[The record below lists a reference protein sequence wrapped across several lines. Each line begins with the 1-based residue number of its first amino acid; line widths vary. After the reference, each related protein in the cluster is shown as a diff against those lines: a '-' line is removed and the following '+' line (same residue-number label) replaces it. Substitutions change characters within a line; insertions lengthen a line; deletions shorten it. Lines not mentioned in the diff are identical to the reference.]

1 MRRPHPYL
9 AVSLACAAVV
19 LATAAMLA
27 CPASAQP
34 FDAQRFTPPPGWT
47 PAPPRTPTGG
57 FVLPPDP
64 GLLTEIPLREGSD
77 SCDEDYGRTVTIPSP
92 EAVRCWRVEAARYL
106 VTEVQEGRLRPGGRA
121 RGITYPGITWAIKPV
136 WIYGSVA
143 GVPQWACA
151 AGVATNPIQVWIGD
165 ADRTLSLVAWETS
178 NFILAAGLDR
188 YDLTDGAVVGAATN
202 AARAACPAY

>member
-1 MRRPHPYL
+1 MNEHRRQ
-9 AVSLACAAVV
+9 AITEACLILGLVLLVTVV
-19 LATAAMLA
+19 TALV
-27 CPASAQP
+27 ASSAE
-34 FDAQRFTPPPGWT
+34 AQRFVPPPGWT

-57 FVLPPDP
+57 LVLPPDP